1 MLNVIFFRTETGRE
15 PVREWLRGLD
25 KADKQRIGVDIEK
38 VQFRWPV
45 SMPLVRKM
53 ETDLWEI
60 RSNLR
65 RKRIARILFTLEDNE
80 MVILHGFIKKTQRT
94 PQRDLRL
101 ARRRRDMWRAERIV

>member
-25 KADKQRIGVDIEK
+25 KADKQRIGTDIEK

-45 SMPLVRKM
+45 STPLVRKL
-53 ETDLWEI
+53 ETNLWEV

-65 RKRIARILFTLEDNE
+65 QKRIARVLFTVTEDE
-80 MVILHGFIKKTQRT
+80 MVLLHGFIKKTQKT
-94 PQRDLRL
+94 PQKDLGL
-101 ARRRRDMWRAERIV
+101 ARKRRNIWENGREI